1 MTIGTSPHPPA
12 TLPRTPSP
20 ACGGGFLIAT
30 APPYSPSLA
39 LPPPFPPP
47 QAGEG
52 QGGGGGGLGWGL
64 MALP

>member
-52 QGGGGGGLGWGL
+52 WGGG
-64 MALP
+64 